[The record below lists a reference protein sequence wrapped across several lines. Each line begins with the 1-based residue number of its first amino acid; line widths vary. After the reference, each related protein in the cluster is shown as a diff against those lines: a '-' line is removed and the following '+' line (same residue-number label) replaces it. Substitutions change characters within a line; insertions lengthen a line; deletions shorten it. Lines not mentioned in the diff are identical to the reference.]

1 MLGNGARRAA
11 RWHGPPGW
19 VRAVQPRVENANPWV
34 EARRPAGGD
43 NAVMG
48 RWRYVVG
55 VAVGLYLVWGL
66 GASVYAAAG
75 QDGWFGVAGTV
86 ALYFL
91 GLGCAWLAL
100 RRGPGWVLLGGAVVV
115 GLAANLWVPYSGLTA
130 LFVAVWIAPFRMPLR
145 QAVTFAVLTT
155 CGFVGISVAT
165 DVPGSATGGVAAGL
179 GWSVF
184 IAAVVNQLAVTR
196 RQSAEV
202 AAGRVLAERQRMARE
217 IHDILAHAL
226 SAQVVHLEGT
236 RMLLERDG
244 DRAQALERVV
254 QAGAMARAG
263 LEETKRAVAALRG
276 ESAPLTEE
284 LSRLADEFRDTTGN
298 PCVVEVLGDPD
309 GLAPEARLAVVRTAQ
324 EALTNVN
331 KHAPRASVTVTLRCT
346 GDRCELDVL
355 DTGGRPGELAGAGN
369 GYGLVGMRE
378 RAELIGGDLTAGPC
392 ETGFRVL
399 LRVPA

>member
-1 MLGNGARRAA
+1 
-11 RWHGPPGW
+11 
-19 VRAVQPRVENANPWV
+19 VENSHPWV
-34 EARRPAGGD
+34 EANRLPTGD
-43 NAVMG
+43 NAAMG

-55 VAVGLYLVWGL
+55 VAVGVYLVWGL
-66 GASVYAAAG
+66 AASLYAAAG
-75 QDGWFGVAGTV
+75 QDGWAGVAGML
-86 ALYFL
+86 ALFVLAL
-91 GLGCAWLAL
+91 GAAWLSL
-100 RRGPGWVLLGGAVVV
+100 RREPAWVLLSLAAVV
-115 GLAANLWVPYSGLTA
+115 GLAASLWVPYTGLTA
-130 LFVAVWIAPFRMPLR
+130 LFVVVWLAPFRMPLW
-145 QAVTFAVLTT
+145 QAVTLAVVVTG
-155 CGFVGISVAT
+155 GFVAVSVAT
-165 DVPGSATGGVAAGL
+165 DVPGSATGGIAAGL

-184 IAAVVNQLAVTR
+184 FGAVLNQLAVTR

-202 AAGRVLAERQRMARE
+202 AAGRVLAERQRLARE
-217 IHDILAHAL
+217 IHDILAHSL

-298 PCVVEVLGDPD
+298 PCAVEVLGDPAR
-309 GLAPEARLAVVRTAQ
+309 LAVLAVEARLAVVRTAQ
-324 EALTNVN
+324 EALTNVH
-331 KHAPRASVTVTLRCT
+331 KHAPLASVTVTLRCT
-346 GDRCELDVL
+346 ADRCELDVR
-355 DTGGRPGELAGAGN
+355 DTGGRPGALADAGS

-392 ETGFRVL
+392 ESGFRVL